1 VFSFTPKRRFE
12 MRIGQGYDIHPLRE
26 GRSLILGGVTIPHSQ
41 GLDGHSD
48 ADALTHAVCDA
59 ILGALGEGDI
69 GTRYPSSNQAYKN
82 LSSLVMLHGV
92 VQTLVEKGF
101 RLVNL
106 DTVILAQA
114 PKLAPYM
121 NAMQESL
128 ARVLQVDPSLVNVK
142 VKSGEGI
149 GMIGRAEGIATLAI
163 CLIE

>member
-1 VFSFTPKRRFE
+1 
-12 MRIGQGYDIHPLRE
+12 MRVGQGYDVHPLRE
-26 GRSLILGGVTIPHSQ
+26 GRPLILGGIPIPHSQ

-69 GTRYPSSNQAYKN
+69 GTRYPSSNQQYKN
-82 LSSLVMLHGV
+82 LSSVVMLQEV
-92 VQTLVEKGF
+92 AQTLVAKGF

-121 NAMQESL
+121 KAMQENL
-128 ARVLQVDPSLVNVK
+128 AQVLQVNPSLVNVK
-142 VKSGEGI
+142 VKSGEGL

-163 CLIE
+163 CLID